1 VSSRL
6 CSGSTGSR
14 ADACSGADADAA
26 ATAVPGGYVAVATQS
41 AEAAFDNIVVTQ
53 P

>member
-1 VSSRL
+1 V
-6 CSGSTGSR
+6 TGAS
-14 ADACSGADADAA
+14 ASGALSASIIRTALGTYTPT
-26 ATAVPGGYVAVATQS
+26 TAVPGGYIALASQS